1 MDRCSR
7 IPRRLTS
14 GLEPPVHFPVSH
26 FPVRISADRIMEDR
40 EIPAHYSLLSH
51 CAAPRFLIVVGVG
64 HTLHSPHRRRLSA
77 GWLQNSIDMPIL
89 RRSEFKQ
96 RHGTW
101 LARRQGE
108 EERLRTGIYGAAIS
122 EVFHRPRVVRQSH
135 AEGFSSCQLNF
146 IGGLSSI
153 LRPLRF

>member
-14 GLEPPVHFPVSH
+14 GLEPPIHFPVSH
-26 FPVRISADRIMEDR
+26 FPVRISANRIIEDR

-51 CAAPRFLIVVGVG
+51 CAELRFLIVVGVC

-77 GWLQNSIDMPIL
+77 WRLQNSIDMPIL

-96 RHGTW
+96 SHGTW
-101 LARRQGE
+101 LARRQSE
-108 EERLRTGIYGAAIS
+108 EERLRVWQPAWRLPHQRFSKIGVPYIPVLHSPVGKIR
-122 EVFHRPRVVRQSH
+122 HRNWH
-135 AEGFSSCQLNF
+135 GKM
-146 IGGLSSI
+146 
-153 LRPLRF
+153 